1 MRIFAAVLA
10 VALAAGLS
18 SSAVAAPGA
27 LPAPN
32 VKVGDP
38 ALLFS
43 LPAINEEAALRAVAR
58 PNVALSDF
66 TGVLPGFPARV
77 VVVHFVDRRAAE
89 GQLQV
94 INRLQKRYGNR
105 GARFVAILVDNSELA
120 TLAEWVESQ
129 RLDFPVLRDA
139 HRVVADRY
147 GVQRFPLTVIVD
159 SAGDIDAIGAPTD
172 TLETSIE
179 AQILPFLSN

>member
-1 MRIFAAVLA
+1 
-10 VALAAGLS
+10 
-18 SSAVAAPGA
+18 
-27 LPAPN
+27 
-32 VKVGDP
+32 
-38 ALLFS
+38 
-43 LPAINEEAALRAVAR
+43 
-58 PNVALSDF
+58 
-66 TGVLPGFPARV
+66 
-77 VVVHFVDRRAAE
+77 
-89 GQLQV
+89 
-94 INRLQKRYGNR
+94 
-105 GARFVAILVDNSELA
+105 
-120 TLAEWVESQ
+120 VESQ